1 MQSINKSDVDRMRRY
16 PARRF
21 CFAGD
26 NNAASRRP
34 KDMCGYQFGV
44 IQWPFGKGVKALF
57 PQTLSQSTLANG
69 HPNAVWRRFRNREER
84 EKAES
89 WCDNCGSTVFLY
101 DCLDLSMALGF
112 NFVDKPGNYTELGQ
126 LEHDAK
132 KTRCKTAINKIAE
145 KMVKVIK
152 QFGPLKN
159 ATAICAVPKHEGK
172 DFHLPEKLAELVAMS
187 LAKPDITPCFTFGAD
202 KPSLTDLNVN
212 EKWDRLATC
221 NFEAKTTEI
230 PVKNEKIILIDDKYQ
245 SGITI
250 HFVASKLLELGAS
263 EIYGLCAVKTWS
275 DDDNMNK

>member
-1 MQSINKSDVDRMRRY
+1 
-16 PARRF
+16 
-21 CFAGD
+21 
-26 NNAASRRP
+26 
-34 KDMCGYQFGV
+34 
-44 IQWPFGKGVKALF
+44 
-57 PQTLSQSTLANG
+57 
-69 HPNAVWRRFRNREER
+69 
-84 EKAES
+84 
-89 WCDNCGSTVFLY
+89 
-101 DCLDLSMALGF
+101 MALGF
-112 NFVDKPGNYTELGQ
+112 NFESEPGNFTKFGR
-126 LEHDAK
+126 LERYAK
-132 KTRCKTAINKIAE
+132 RNRCPEAVKSIAE

-152 QFGPLKN
+152 QFEPLKN

-202 KPSLTDLNVN
+202 KPSLTGLNVN